1 MDNSKKSW
9 MSRVGIIVIA
19 AILVEIIS
27 VVQYERTRRMMDEEM
42 SARSRIIL
50 NSVSN
55 DIAHTL
61 ELTETTMRENLWEIV
76 ESLPYPDSAFTSVR
90 LLIDDNPHVVGGCL
104 AFTPYY
110 YPSKGRL
117 FEPYGHKENGR
128 IVLEQIAGPGHDYT
142 KNTAYRRV
150 TETLI
155 PEWSDPYYFGP
166 DSIRLA
172 TYSFPVF
179 DEADSLAAVCGL
191 DIDLSWLGDTLNSRH
206 RFKSTYGLLLT
217 KDGELVA
224 GPPES
229 RVPEKEV
236 DLVVDVINGNAPK
249 SLIKGKD
256 IRTTN
261 INRPPYWQLAR
272 VYNTAEVFAKI
283 RRMRFQQILMILLGL
298 AILVFMINRYARNER
313 RLRETTAEQARI
325 AGELEVARKIQQE
338 MLPRSRV
345 NGVFGTLEPA
355 LEVGGDLYDYHIR
368 DGKLFFCIG
377 DVSGKGVPS
386 AMLMSVIH
394 SLFRTISATTES
406 PSVILRALN
415 ENLCRDNDS
424 NMFVTFFA
432 GCLDLYTG
440 KLHFANAG
448 HDKPFL
454 MTGGAAG
461 VLPVKANL
469 PLGVFPGTAFE
480 EQECTLL
487 PGDAILL
494 YTDGLTEAKDQ
505 NRKNFGRERVC
516 DLLNAGMADAG
527 MTPEKIVQSLSQA
540 AHSYSGQA
548 PQSDDLTMLLV
559 KYEPG
564 DLLRDKLTL
573 PNDTGEI
580 GRLSAF
586 VKDFCGRLQLD
597 NKTTSSLR
605 LALEES
611 VVNAM
616 NYAYPAGETG
626 EITVYADSNRREVRF
641 TLVDSGWPFDPT
653 TVLAADTTLDAQ
665 NRPIG
670 GLGIHLTRKL
680 MDSVSYCRKGAM
692 NVLTLTKSI
701 V

>member
-1 MDNSKKSW
+1 MDNSKRSW
-9 MSRVGIIVIA
+9 MSRIGIVVIA
-19 AILVEIIS
+19 AILVEVIS
-27 VVQYERTRRMMDEEM
+27 VVQYQRTRRLMDEEM
-42 SARSRIIL
+42 SARSRVVL
-50 NSVSN
+50 HSVAN

-76 ESLPYPDSAFTSVR
+76 DNLPCPDSSFTSIR

-104 AFTPYY
+104 AFVPYY
-110 YPSKGRL
+110 YPAKGRL
-117 FEPYGHKENGR
+117 FEPYGHKEDGK
-128 IVLEQIAGPGHDYT
+128 IVLEQIAGPDHDYT
-142 KNTAYRRV
+142 KNNAYQRV
-150 TETLI
+150 AASLV
-155 PEWSDPYYFGP
+155 PEWSDPYYFGA

-179 DEADSLAAVCGL
+179 DDVDSLAAVCGL
-191 DIDLSWLGDTLNSRH
+191 DINLSWLGDTLNSRH

-217 KDGELVA
+217 KEGELVA
-224 GPPES
+224 GPPENK
-229 RVPEKEV
+229 VPEEEV
-236 DLVVDVINGNAPK
+236 DLIVDIINGKAPE
-249 SLIKGKD
+249 SSIKGKL
-256 IRTTN
+256 IQTTN
-261 INRPPYWQLAR
+261 LNRPPYWQLAT
-272 VYNTAEVFAKI
+272 VYSTEEVFARI
-283 RRMRFQQILMILLGL
+283 RRIRLQNLLMVLLGL
-298 AILVFMINRYARNER
+298 AILAFMINRYARNEK

-338 MLPRSRV
+338 MLPRTRV
-345 NGVFGTLEPA
+345 DGVYGTLEPA
-355 LEVGGDLYDYHIR
+355 LEVGGDLYDYYIR

-394 SLFRTISATTES
+394 SLFRMISAKMES
-406 PSVILRALN
+406 PSFILRALN
-415 ENLCRDNDS
+415 ENLCRDNES

-454 MTGGAAG
+454 ITQSAS

-480 EQECTLL
+480 EQECTLS
-487 PGDAILL
+487 PGDALLL

-505 NRKNFGRERVC
+505 NRKNFGRDRVRE
-516 DLLNAGMADAG
+516 LLDGCIADTG
-527 MTPEKIVQSLSQA
+527 MTPEKTVQSLSQA
-540 AHSYSGQA
+540 AHSYSGHA

-564 DLLRDKLTL
+564 ELLQDRITL
-573 PNDTGEI
+573 SNDTGDVE
-580 GRLSAF
+580 RLSAF
-586 VKDFCGRLQLD
+586 VKDFCGRLELD
-597 NKTTSSLR
+597 HKAASSLR

-641 TLVDSGWPFDPT
+641 TVVDSGWPFDPT
-653 TVLAADTTLDAQ
+653 TVLSADTTLVAQ

-701 V
+701 I

>member
-1 MDNSKKSW
+1 
-9 MSRVGIIVIA
+9 
-19 AILVEIIS
+19 
-27 VVQYERTRRMMDEEM
+27 
-42 SARSRIIL
+42 
-50 NSVSN
+50 
-55 DIAHTL
+55 
-61 ELTETTMRENLWEIV
+61 
-76 ESLPYPDSAFTSVR
+76 
-90 LLIDDNPHVVGGCL
+90 
-104 AFTPYY
+104 
-110 YPSKGRL
+110 
-117 FEPYGHKENGR
+117 
-128 IVLEQIAGPGHDYT
+128 VLEQIAGPDHDYT
-142 KNTAYRRV
+142 KNNAYQRV
-150 TETLI
+150 AASLN
-155 PEWSDPYYFGP
+155 PEWSDPYYFGA

-179 DEADSLAAVCGL
+179 DDADSLAAVCGL

-217 KDGELVA
+217 KEGELVA

-229 RVPEKEV
+229 KVPETEV
-236 DLVVDVINGNAPK
+236 DLIVDIINGKAPE
-249 SLIKGKD
+249 SMVKGKL
-256 IRTTN
+256 IRTTHL
-261 INRPPYWQLAR
+261 NRPPYWQLAR
-272 VYNTAEVFAKI
+272 VYSTEEVFARI
-283 RRMRFQQILMILLGL
+283 RRIRLQNLLMVLLGL
-298 AILVFMINRYARNER
+298 AILAFMINRYARNEK

-338 MLPRSRV
+338 MLPRTRV
-345 NGVFGTLEPA
+345 DGVYGTLEPA
-355 LEVGGDLYDYHIR
+355 LEVGGDLYDYYIR

-394 SLFRTISATTES
+394 SLFRTISAKMES
-406 PSVILRALN
+406 PSFILRALN
-415 ENLCRDNDS
+415 ENLCRDNES

-454 MTGGAAG
+454 ITQSAS

-480 EQECTLL
+480 EQECTLS
-487 PGDAILL
+487 PGDALLL

-505 NRKNFGRERVC
+505 NRKNFGRDRVRE
-516 DLLNAGMADAG
+516 LLDGCIADAG
-527 MTPEKIVQSLSQA
+527 MTPEKTVQSLSQA

-564 DLLRDKLTL
+564 ELLQDRITL
-573 PNDTGEI
+573 SNDTADVE
-580 GRLSAF
+580 RLSAF
-586 VKDFCGRLQLD
+586 VKDFCGRLKLD
-597 NKTTSSLR
+597 HKAASSLR

-641 TLVDSGWPFDPT
+641 TVVDSGWPFDPT
-653 TVLAADTTLDAQ
+653 TVLSADTTLDAQ

-692 NVLTLTKSI
+692 NVSTLTKSI
-701 V
+701 I

>member
-9 MSRVGIIVIA
+9 MSRIGIIVIA
-19 AILVEIIS
+19 ALLVEIIS
-27 VVQYERTRRMMDEEM
+27 VIQYERTRRMMDEEM
-42 SARSRIIL
+42 SARSRVIL
-50 NSVSN
+50 RSVSN
-55 DIAHTL
+55 DIDHTL

-76 ESLPYPDSAFTSVR
+76 ENLPYPDSAFTSVR

-104 AFTPYY
+104 AFVPYY
-110 YPSKGRL
+110 YRSRGRL

-128 IVLEQIAGPGHDYT
+128 IVLEQIAGPQHDYT
-142 KNTAYRRV
+142 QHATYRRV

-155 PEWSDPYYFGP
+155 PEWSDPYFYGA

-179 DEADSLAAVCGL
+179 DQADSLAAVCGL
-191 DIDLSWLGDTLNSRH
+191 DIDLTWLGDTLNSRH

-217 KDGELVA
+217 KEGVLVA

-229 RVPEKEV
+229 MVPEEEV
-236 DLVVDVINGNAPK
+236 DLVVDVINGDAPK
-249 SLIKGKD
+249 SSIKGKD
-256 IRTTN
+256 IRTTSL
-261 INRPPYWQLAR
+261 NRPPYWQLAR
-272 VYNTAEVFAKI
+272 VYSTAEVFAKI
-283 RRMRFQQILMILLGL
+283 RRMRVQQILMILLGL

-325 AGELEVARKIQQE
+325 AGELEVARNIQQQ
-338 MLPRSRV
+338 MLPKAPV
-345 NGVFGTLEPA
+345 QGVCGTLEPA
-355 LEVGGDLYDYHIR
+355 LEVGGDLYDYYVR

-394 SLFRTISATTES
+394 SLFRTISARTES
-406 PSVILRALN
+406 PSVIIRALN
-415 ENLCRDNDS
+415 ENLCRDNES

-454 MTGGAAG
+454 ITGSAS
-461 VLPVKANL
+461 VLPVKSNL
-469 PLGVFPGTAFE
+469 PLGVFPDTAFE
-480 EQECTLL
+480 EQECTLS
-487 PGDAILL
+487 PGDALLL

-516 DLLNAGMADAG
+516 DLLNACIADAG

-540 AHSYSGQA
+540 SHSYSGQA

-564 DLLRDKLTL
+564 DLLRDKISLS
-573 PNDTGEI
+573 NDTCEI
-580 GRLSAF
+580 GQLSAF
-586 VKDFCGRLQLD
+586 VKDYCGRLKLD

-611 VVNAM
+611 VVNVM

-626 EITVYADSNRREVRF
+626 EITVYADSNHREVRF
-641 TLVDSGWPFDPT
+641 TIVDSGMPFDPT

-680 MDSVSYCRKGAM
+680 MDSVSYCRKDAM

-701 V
+701 A

>member
-1 MDNSKKSW
+1 MDNSKRSW
-9 MSRVGIIVIA
+9 MSRIGIVVIA
-19 AILVEIIS
+19 AIMVEIIS
-27 VVQYERTRRMMDEEM
+27 VVQYQRTRRLMDEEM
-42 SARSRIIL
+42 SARSRVIL
-50 NSVSN
+50 NSVAN
-55 DIAHTL
+55 DISHTL

-76 ESLPYPDSAFTSVR
+76 ENLPYPDSAFTSVR
-90 LLIDDNPHVVGGCL
+90 VLIDDNPHVVGGCL
-104 AFTPYY
+104 AFVPHY

-117 FEPYGHKENGR
+117 FEPYGHKDGGK
-128 IVLEQIAGPGHDYT
+128 IVLEQIAGPDHDYT
-142 KNTAYRRV
+142 KNNAYQRV
-150 TETLI
+150 AASLI
-155 PEWSDPYYFGP
+155 PEWSDPYYFGA

-179 DEADSLAAVCGL
+179 DDADSLAAVCGL

-217 KDGELVA
+217 KEGELVA

-229 RVPEKEV
+229 KVPEAEV
-236 DLVVDVINGNAPK
+236 DLIVDIINGNAPE
-249 SLIKGKD
+249 SMVKGKL

-261 INRPPYWQLAR
+261 LNRPPYWQLAR
-272 VYNTAEVFAKI
+272 VYSTEEVFARI
-283 RRMRFQQILMILLGL
+283 RRIRLQNLLMVLLGL
-298 AILVFMINRYARNER
+298 AILAFMINRYARNEK

-338 MLPRSRV
+338 MLPRNRV
-345 NGVFGTLEPA
+345 DGVYGTLEPA
-355 LEVGGDLYDYHIR
+355 LEVGGDLYDYYIR

-394 SLFRTISATTES
+394 SLFRTISAKMES
-406 PSVILRALN
+406 PSFILRALN
-415 ENLCRDNDS
+415 ENLCRDNES

-454 MTGGAAG
+454 ITRSAS

-480 EQECTLL
+480 EQECTLS
-487 PGDAILL
+487 PGDALLL

-505 NRKNFGRERVC
+505 NRKNFGRDRVRE
-516 DLLNAGMADAG
+516 LLDGCIADTG
-527 MTPEKIVQSLSQA
+527 MTPEKTVQSLSQA

-564 DLLRDKLTL
+564 ELLQDKIILS
-573 PNDTGEI
+573 NDTGDIE
-580 GRLSAF
+580 RLSAF
-586 VKDFCGRLQLD
+586 VKDFCGRLELD
-597 NKTTSSLR
+597 HKAASSLR

-641 TLVDSGWPFDPT
+641 TVVDSGWPFDPT
-653 TVLAADTTLDAQ
+653 TVLSADTTLDAQ

-680 MDSVSYCRKGAM
+680 MDSVSYCRKGTM

-701 V
+701 I